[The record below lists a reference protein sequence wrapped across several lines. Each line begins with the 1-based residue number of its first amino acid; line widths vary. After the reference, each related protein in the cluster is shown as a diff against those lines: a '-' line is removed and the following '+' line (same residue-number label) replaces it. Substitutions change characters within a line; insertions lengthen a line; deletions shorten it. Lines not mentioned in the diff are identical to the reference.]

1 MDSSLGTAYVTILLS
16 LLLTLGCASGGE
28 REQDASGAWPSVVLI
43 TNDNG
48 IDDRATIALAVAF
61 AQVAETYVVAPAED
75 RSGGSNFMPAT
86 RAGQFDVERRDL
98 GSDIRA
104 YALEGYPADCVVF
117 ALAGPMRD
125 RPPDLVISGINGGP
139 NLADDWLG
147 SGTIGAA
154 RTAAYLGVPA
164 IAVSG
169 VEDDDPQSV
178 AAAVSWVVALAQSPA
193 VRSLRAPQYLT
204 VSLPVLPQ
212 AQIEGIEIVHRARG
226 LIDGVALPAPGG
238 DSTEGTTTW
247 ELELN
252 IDPSV
257 AGDRTDVR
265 AVQNRRIAIVAMR
278 VDEHDANLEQFLRR
292 HLTDLPSWPRGETIE
307 TPAAARGSAPESD
320 SACDRGLGVSIDDV
334 KDERGR
340 EWGVVVEEV
349 VAGSR
354 AEAIG
359 LKAGDIIV
367 RFNGLE
373 LSNEAPQNLAA
384 ARAGEDPDDRFAR
397 LLRQLACGDTVRLE
411 YVRGGD
417 SRIAAWA
424 LGVEEA
430 SRE

>member
-1 MDSSLGTAYVTILLS
+1 
-16 LLLTLGCASGGE
+16 
-28 REQDASGAWPSVVLI
+28 
-43 TNDNG
+43 
-48 IDDRATIALAVAF
+48 
-61 AQVAETYVVAPAED
+61 
-75 RSGGSNFMPAT
+75 MPAT

-98 GSDIRA
+98 GSNIRA
-104 YALEGYPADCVVF
+104 YAVDGYPADCVVF
-117 ALAGPMRD
+117 ALAGPMRE
-125 RPPDLVISGINGGP
+125 RLPDLVISGINGGP

-154 RTAAYLGVPA
+154 RTAAYMGVPA

-169 VEDDDPQSV
+169 VEDDDPESV

-193 VRSLRAPQYLT
+193 VRSLKAPQYLT
-204 VSLPVLPQ
+204 VSLPVLPP

-226 LIDGVALPAPGG
+226 IIDGVALPAPGS
-238 DSTEGTTTW
+238 DSIGVTTTW
-247 ELELN
+247 EIDLN
-252 IDPSV
+252 VDPSV

-278 VDEHDANLEQFLRR
+278 VDEHDANFEQFLKR
-292 HLTDLPSWPRGETIE
+292 HLTDLPSWPAGEAIE
-307 TPAAARGSAPESD
+307 PPAAAGESAPESD
-320 SACDRGLGVSIDDV
+320 TGCDRGLGVSIDDV
-334 KDERGR
+334 EDERGR

-359 LKAGDIIV
+359 LKAGDIFV

-397 LLRQLACGDTVRLE
+397 LLRQVACGDTVRLE
-411 YVRGGD
+411 YLRGSD
-417 SRIAAWA
+417 SRIAAWV

-430 SRE
+430 SGE